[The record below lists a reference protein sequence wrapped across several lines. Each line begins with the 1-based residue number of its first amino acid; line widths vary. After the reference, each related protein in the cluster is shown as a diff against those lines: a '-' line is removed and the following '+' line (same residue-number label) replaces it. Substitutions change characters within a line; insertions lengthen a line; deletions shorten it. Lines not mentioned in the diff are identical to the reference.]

1 MSTNAPD
8 GLHHTLLENIQG
20 ISIGVFIVS
29 LALLFL
35 KSAGLFVGQAAG
47 IALIGS
53 YLTETPF
60 GIWFFCVN
68 APFFLFGARRLG
80 WMFALRSIIGIAAVS
95 VLSFL
100 LPNYVRFDEVHPLV
114 AALASGILAGL
125 GILAALRHG
134 AGLGGVSVMAAAIQA
149 KTGFRAG
156 YVQLIV
162 DALIF
167 VPAFFIFES
176 DIVLY
181 SLLGAFVVN
190 GIIAINHRTDWYQ
203 PKFD

>member
-1 MSTNAPD
+1 MSKADQD
-8 GLHHTLLENIQG
+8 GLHHSLLENIQG

-35 KSAGLFVGQAAG
+35 SSAGLFVGQAAG

-53 YLTETPF
+53 YLTDTPF

-68 APFFLFGARRLG
+68 APFFLFGAQRLG
-80 WMFALRSIIGIAAVS
+80 WVFAIRSLIGIAAVS
-95 VLSFL
+95 MLSFL
-100 LPNYVRFDEVHPLV
+100 LPQYIQFETVNPVV

-134 AGLGGVSVMAAAIQA
+134 AGLGGVSVMAAAIQD

-167 VPAFFIFES
+167 IPAFFVFELR
-176 DIVLY
+176 IVLY
-181 SLLGAFVVN
+181 SLLGAVVIN
-190 GIIAINHRTDWYQ
+190 GIIAVNHRPDWYN
-203 PKFD
+203 PKFR

>member
-1 MSTNAPD
+1 MSKLAED
-8 GLHHTLLENIQG
+8 GLHHSPWENAQG
-20 ISIGVFIVS
+20 IAIGVFIVS
-29 LALLFL
+29 LGLLFL

-47 IALIGS
+47 IALIGA
-53 YLTETPF
+53 YLTDTPF
-60 GIWFFCVN
+60 GLWFFCVN

-80 WMFALRSIIGIAAVS
+80 WMFVLRSIIGIAAVS
-95 VLSFL
+95 GLSFI
-100 LPNYVRFDEVHPLV
+100 LPKYIQFDQVHPLA

-167 VPAFFIFES
+167 IPAFLVFETP
-176 DIVLY
+176 IVMY
-181 SLLGAFVVN
+181 SLFGAIVIN